1 MMRGREQALAPV
13 QSTKRSSDDIV
24 LAAMALK
31 DGTNRERLSRFG
43 EDVWDLDP
51 AIFHITARNAF
62 RTVDFGPIACPVER
76 LAAKEYI
83 YAWLNEPLPDRLGR
97 LRPLSTRSALAVL
110 RRFMTFVRERLG
122 RFAVD
127 AIDQDLL
134 DAYLAQQKARNV
146 LASRVAECLRPV
158 VQLYRLGP
166 FLTAGGLRF
175 APWSGRPL
183 FIVAGC
189 TSHHNENLTPRIP
202 EPVIGTLVRWSLKY
216 IDVFAPDIF
225 AARAELDALGVAY
238 AARPRYPGRGSVV
251 AKMAAWIEGRRCAGR
266 GVPVWNAPVSQGGL
280 SAAVARSGR
289 HGGEV
294 LNMRLIAMQAGLHP
308 TNMIQNE
315 EAWCLLMAAMDE
327 LGVEHGGM
335 DTPISIDPDT
345 GHPWRERFDAFDLV
359 REERHLQTAA
369 YILCSYLT
377 GMRDSEVQAM
387 RPGCIQRAMSPD
399 GMVERL
405 AIRSIIY
412 KGRAA
417 RGEIEEWVTIT
428 PVVRAVAVA
437 ERLADRHR
445 ASHQHDGLWVVLE
458 RGSAAERGLPHIVR
472 QINRYRQHLDARY
485 GSDAGPLFP
494 LVDGR
499 SWSFN
504 TRQFRRTL
512 AWYIANR
519 PFGVVA
525 GKIQYKHAS
534 VAMFDGYAGASAS
547 GFRQEVEQERV
558 LGQLDDI
565 VSRYEACRRGEKIAG
580 PASNRISAEM
590 QRVAAL
596 SDLPGIVADEKRVK
610 AMLAH
615 LARTLHVG
623 VLNDC
628 FFERATAL
636 CLKASDLDGA
646 APRLS
651 GCAPD
656 RCPNSCIDEQHV
668 PAWQAAIADAERHMQ
683 NKRLSRAQ
691 RTIIREDRDRMCK
704 LIAPLVDGA
713 L

>member
-1 MMRGREQALAPV
+1 MRGREPALAPLR
-13 QSTKRSSDDIV
+13 SAKRPADAIV

-31 DGTNRERLSRFG
+31 EGANRERLSRFD

-62 RTVDFGPIACPVER
+62 RTIDFGSIACPVER
-76 LAAKEYI
+76 LTAKEYI
-83 YAWLNEPLPDRLGR
+83 YAWLNEALPDRSGR

-122 RFAVD
+122 RFEVD
-127 AIDQDLL
+127 AIDQNLL
-134 DAYLAQQKARNV
+134 DAYLVQQKTRDV
-146 LASRVAECLRPV
+146 LPSRVAECLRPI

-166 FLTAGGLRF
+166 FLTSGGLRF
-175 APWSGRPL
+175 VPWNGRPL
-183 FIVAGC
+183 FTVAGC
-189 TSHHNENLTPRIP
+189 TSHHYENLTPRIP
-202 EPVIGTLVRWSLKY
+202 EPVIGKLVRWSLKY
-216 IDVFAPDIF
+216 IDAFAPDIF
-225 AARAELDALGVAY
+225 AARAELDALENTY
-238 AARPRYPGRGSVV
+238 AVRPRYPGKGSVV
-251 AKMAAWIEGRRCAGR
+251 EKMAAWVERRRNTGR
-266 GVPVWNAPVSQGGL
+266 GVPVWNKPSRIGGL
-280 SAAVARSGR
+280 SAAIARSGR

-294 LNMRLIAMQAGLHP
+294 LNMRLVALQAGLHP
-308 TNMIQNE
+308 TNMVQNE
-315 EAWCLLMAAMDE
+315 EANHLLMAAVDE
-327 LGVEHGGM
+327 LGVEPGGM

-345 GHPWRERFDAFDLV
+345 GRPWRERFDAFELV

-387 RPGCIQRAMSPD
+387 RPGCVERAMSPD
-399 GMVERL
+399 GMAERL

-412 KGRAA
+412 KGRGT
-417 RGEIEEWVTIT
+417 RGEIEEWVTIA

-437 ERLADRHR
+437 ERLAGRHR

-472 QINRYRQHLDARY
+472 QINRYRQHLDTEYSSGAE
-485 GSDAGPLFP
+485 PLFP

-547 GFRQEVEQERV
+547 GFRQEVEQEHV

-565 VSRYEACRRGEKIAG
+565 VTRYEACRRGEKLVG
-580 PASNRISAEM
+580 PASARISAEM
-590 QRVAAL
+590 NRVEAMT
-596 SDLPGIVADEKRVK
+596 DLPGIVADEKRVK

-628 FFERATAL
+628 FFDRATAL
-636 CLKASDLDGA
+636 CLQSSVFDDT

-656 RCPNSCIDEQHV
+656 RCPNSCIGEQHL

-683 NKRLSRAQ
+683 NKKLSRVQ
-691 RTIIREDRDRMCK
+691 RTIIRKDRDRMHR
-704 LIAPLVDGA
+704 LIAPLMDEA
-713 L
+713 S